1 MYTHRY
7 TDWKDDMRSNK
18 KQQHTQRRIVEQK
31 IARFG
36 KLNEPAPPS
45 GWVKAIRGAL
55 GLSIRQLAER
65 VGVGHGSI
73 NQIEKREPKRRVTLE
88 SLDQVA
94 RAMDCKLVYAIV
106 PQEVGG
112 TLEDIIDA
120 RAKEAATRIVRN
132 VAHSMRLEAQ
142 GTSEK
147 EIIHEVDRIAK
158 ELKESGDSRIW
169 NKDFKKKGLK

>member
-1 MYTHRY
+1 
-7 TDWKDDMRSNK
+7 MRTNK
-18 KQQHTQRRIVEQK
+18 KQQQTQRRIVEQK

-36 KLNEPAPPS
+36 KLNEPAPPA

-55 GLSIRQLAER
+55 GLSIRQLADL

-73 NQIEKREPKRRVTLE
+73 NQIEKREPKRRVTLA

-106 PQEVGG
+106 PQEVGA
-112 TLEDIIDA
+112 TLEDIINQ
-120 RAKEAATRIVRN
+120 RAQEAAAKIIKN

-147 EIIHEVDRIAK
+147 EIEREIERIAK
-158 ELKESGDSRIW
+158 
-169 NKDFKKKGLK
+169 FKVTYPNGHEVHRLG

>member
-1 MYTHRY
+1 
-7 TDWKDDMRSNK
+7 MRTNK
-18 KQQHTQRRIVEQK
+18 KQQLTQRKIMSQK
-31 IARFG
+31 IERLG
-36 KLNEPAPPS
+36 TLYEPIPPS

-73 NQIEKREPKRRVTLE
+73 NQIEKREPRKRVTLE
-88 SLDQVA
+88 SLEQVA

-106 PQEVGG
+106 PREAGS

-120 RAKEAATRIVRN
+120 RAKEAATKILKRVG
-132 VAHSMRLEAQ
+132 HSMRLEAQ

-147 EIIHEVDRIAK
+147 EISVEIARVAK
-158 ELKESGDSRIW
+158 ELKETSDARIW
-169 NKDFKKKGLK
+169 TTESKKAKKGSK

>member
-1 MYTHRY
+1 
-7 TDWKDDMRSNK
+7 MRTNK
-18 KQQHTQRRIVEQK
+18 KQQITQRRIVEQK
-31 IARFG
+31 IDRLG
-36 KLNEPAPPS
+36 KLNVPAPPS
-45 GWVKAIRGAL
+45 GWVKAIRGSL
-55 GLSIRQLAER
+55 GLSIRQLADR

-73 NQIEKREPKRRVTLE
+73 NQIEKREPKKRVTLE
-88 SLDQVA
+88 SLEQVA

-120 RAKEAATRIVRN
+120 RAKEAATRIMRN

-147 EIIHEVDRIAK
+147 EIIREVERIAK
-158 ELKESGDSRIW
+158 ELKESGDARIW
-169 NKDFKKKGLK
+169 TTNIKRKGSE

>member
-1 MYTHRY
+1 
-7 TDWKDDMRSNK
+7 MRTNK
-18 KQQHTQRRIVEQK
+18 KQQQNQRRIVGQK

-36 KLNEPAPPS
+36 KLNEPPPPS

-106 PQEVGG
+106 PQTVGG
-112 TLEDIIDA
+112 NLEDIINQ
-120 RAKEAATRIVRN
+120 RAKEAAGQIIKSVVHT
-132 VAHSMRLEAQ
+132 MRLEAQ

-147 EIIHEVDRIAK
+147 EIDREIGRVAN
-158 ELKESGDSRIW
+158 ELKETNDPRIW
-169 NKDFKKKGLK
+169 SKAIKKKSAKK

>member
-1 MYTHRY
+1 M
-7 TDWKDDMRSNK
+7 
-18 KQQHTQRRIVEQK
+18 
-31 IARFG
+31 ARFG

-55 GLSIRQLAER
+55 GLSIRQLADR

-88 SLDQVA
+88 SLDQIA

-106 PQEVGG
+106 PQEAGAQ
-112 TLEDIIDA
+112 LEDIINQ
-120 RAKEAATRIVRN
+120 RAKEAATKIVKS

-147 EIIHEVDRIAK
+147 EIEREIERIAK
-158 ELKESGDSRIW
+158 ELKETGDARLW
-169 NKDFKKKGLK
+169 ATDLKKKGFK